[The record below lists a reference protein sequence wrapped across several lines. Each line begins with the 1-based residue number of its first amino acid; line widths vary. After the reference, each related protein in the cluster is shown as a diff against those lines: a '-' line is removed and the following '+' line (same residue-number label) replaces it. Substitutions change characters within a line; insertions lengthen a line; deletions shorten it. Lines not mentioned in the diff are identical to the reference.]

1 MKDQISDL
9 LIDRSALLVADGP
22 ALLLV
27 DCVAL
32 LLGDSVALGV
42 VDSVALLLI
51 DSGALLR
58 RAAEGRGHQRH
69 NPWLELGNHGGC
81 DARDRVRGS
90 RSGGAAS
97 RSQRGDDV

>member
-9 LIDRSALLVADGP
+9 LIDGSALLVADGP

-69 NPWLELGNHGGC
+69 NPGLELGNHGGC
-81 DARDRVRGS
+81 DAGN
-90 RSGGAAS
+90 
-97 RSQRGDDV
+97 